1 MDSPN
6 IDESLGNALFKAT
19 ADHSLNAITITEAAE
34 DGSAGPIIYVNP
46 AFTEITGYTADEV
59 VGRTPGMLQG
69 PKTESAVLQRL
80 GEQIRRGEVFHGETV
95 NYRKDGSEFI
105 LEWKVI
111 PVRQDGRVTHHVAV
125 QYDVTGRI

>member
-1 MDSPN
+1 MDMPDIN
-6 IDESLGNALFKAT
+6 ESLGHALFKAT
-19 ADHSLNAITITEAAE
+19 ADHSLNAITITEAAD

-46 AFTEITGYTADEV
+46 AFTEITGYTAEEV
-59 VGRTPGMLQG
+59 LGKTPGMLQG
-69 PKTESAVLQRL
+69 PKTEAAVLQRL

-111 PVRQDGRVTHHVAV
+111 PVHHNGRITHHVAV